1 MLETLRKIFS
11 QKQLRNR
18 IFYTILILLIY
29 RLLAH
34 IPMPGVNLDELKNFF
49 SKNQVFGLLDLFS
62 GGTLRSFSIV
72 LMGVG
77 PYITSSIIFQLLT
90 IVIPSL
96 ENLSKEGEYGR
107 QKINQYTRLATVPLA
122 VIQAYSMLILLKSQ
136 GIIFGWDTTTLV
148 MMLLASTTGTIIL
161 MWLGELISENGIGNG
176 ISLIIALGII
186 SSLPNQIGKTL
197 SLIGLNISWQG
208 ISFDFFDT
216 GKLITAVIFLAAALV
231 ITGFIVLIT
240 EGERKIPISYARRVR
255 GAQSYAAVESHLPL
269 RVNTAG
275 VIPIIFAISM
285 MLFPPVVAR
294 FFEAARS
301 AWLSESA
308 KFITKLFSNQVFYA
322 IAYFFLVVL
331 FTFFYTSVVFQPKQ
345 VAENLQKQGGFIP
358 GIRPGTET
366 ANYINYIIYRV
377 TLIGAIFLGLIAIL
391 PYIVQAFTRT
401 QTLVIGGTGVL
412 IVVSVIIETMRQ
424 IKSQLVM
431 HTYENF

>member
-1 MLETLRKIFS
+1 MLKTLRHIFA

-18 IFYTILILLIY
+18 ILYTILILLIY
-29 RLLAH
+29 RVLAH
-34 IPMPGVNLDELKNFF
+34 IPMPGVDLEELKNFF

-96 ENLSKEGEYGR
+96 ENLSKEGEHGR

-122 VIQAYSMLILLKSQ
+122 VIQSYAMLTLLKSQ
-136 GIIFGWDTTTLV
+136 GIIFDWDIVTLIL
-148 MMLLASTTGTIIL
+148 MLLSSTAGTIIL

-186 SSLPNQIGKTL
+186 AGLPAQIGQTF
-197 SLIGLNISWQG
+197 SLIGLNISLEG
-208 ISFDFFDT
+208 ITFEFFDT
-216 GKLITAVIFLAAALV
+216 GKLITAVIFLAAALIV
-231 ITGFIVLIT
+231 TAFIVLIT
-240 EGERKIPISYARRVR
+240 EGERKIPVSYARRAR
-255 GAQSYAAVESHLPL
+255 GQSYAAVQSHLPL

-285 MLFPPVVAR
+285 MLFPPVASR
-294 FFEAARS
+294 FFETARS
-301 AWLSESA
+301 VWLAEGA
-308 KFITKLFSNQVFYA
+308 KFITQLFNNQVFYA
-322 IAYFFLVVL
+322 ITYFILVVL

-377 TLIGAIFLGLIAIL
+377 TLAGAVFLGLIAIL

-431 HTYENF
+431 HTYENY